1 MLQINSRSAFGLA
14 AMLGIA
20 SAVLAPAAQAAPARG
35 TLLTSNFLTSYSR
48 DAIGAMLASEPQ
60 AEQPKCNVRVAEFT
74 YATVGVEGEPAT
86 ASGVLLVPDGE
97 RCVGPY
103 PLLGWGRPTG
113 TVRTEEQAKDIR
125 DAKGNDPLVTRLASQ
140 GYVVVSSDYLGLG
153 KSNYGYHPYLHS
165 ATEASAT
172 IDAMRAARNVL
183 QRLNTPL
190 SGKVMLSG
198 YSQGGHTAMA
208 TQREI
213 ETHLSKEFHLVASAP
228 ISGPYALQQTF
239 LDSWSGSNAVGESS
253 FGIIL
258 GSYAIVAME
267 HTYKNIYLEPGQVF
281 QEPWTAKVEPLFPG
295 KQSLTDLFLGDTL
308 PGIDQ
313 IKAYFQPGFYRDFA
327 SNPANPFRQ
336 DLARN
341 DLLAWAPQTPTLLCG
356 SSNDATIPL
365 KNAQTAIASFKRRGS
380 NQVALVDI
388 GTGNSSDNSAF
399 AHLLTNEPCIVAVRH
414 QLLDKQR

>member
-20 SAVLAPAAQAAPARG
+20 SAVLAPGAQAAPARG
-35 TLLTSNFLTSYSR
+35 ALITSNFLTSYTR

-86 ASGVLLVPDGE
+86 ASGVLLIPDGE
-97 RCVGPY
+97 RCAGPY

-113 TVRTEEQAKDIR
+113 TVRAEEQAKDIR

-140 GYVVVSSDYLGLG
+140 GYVVVSSDYLGFG
-153 KSNYGYHPYLHS
+153 PSNYPYHPYLHS

-172 IDAMRAARNVL
+172 IDAMRAARSVL

-213 ETHLSKEFHLVASAP
+213 EAHLSKEFHLVASAP

-258 GSYAIVAME
+258 GSYAIVAMQ

-281 QEPWTAKVEPLFPG
+281 QDPWAAKVEPLFPG

-308 PGIDQ
+308 PGIDRL
-313 IKAYFQPGFYRDFA
+313 KAYFQPGFYRDFA

-380 NQVALVDI
+380 NQVAVVDI

-399 AHLLTNEPCIVAVRH
+399 VHLLTNEPCIVAVRH